1 MSEGSVPTHL
11 RPFFPAAA
19 DFAAATGPHFRFLVD
34 DFGYTGPELVDHAGL
49 SFDVRFDG
57 PQAAVLL
64 NWDVEGGYFA
74 CNLIRRLGNGDL
86 DPDFDRWLSPNEIL
100 AARGAREK
108 WVTHDDL
115 ERVNKQGYA
124 RVMERQA
131 ANLRDYCADVL
142 RGNWSIYKAAHSWF
156 EEHPDV

>member
-19 DFAAATGPHFRFLVD
+19 DFAAATSPHFQFLID
-34 DFGYTGPELVDHAGL
+34 DFGYKGPELVDHAAL
-49 SFDVRFDG
+49 SFDVRFDATK
-57 PQAAVLL
+57 AAVLL

-74 CNLIRRLGNGDL
+74 CNLIRRVRNGDL
-86 DPDFDRWLSPNEIL
+86 DPDYNRWLSPNEIL
-100 AARGAREK
+100 AARGARER

-115 ERVNKQGYA
+115 ERVNEAGYTRA
-124 RVMERQA
+124 MERLA

-142 RGNWSIYKAAHSWF
+142 RGDWSVYDTAHRWF
-156 EEHPDV
+156 EEPPDV